1 MLIEDLLLLLE
12 ERKLDDTIND
22 EVRIES
28 ERKGSPT
35 DEGGVAGLK
44 ERNQQVTTNDD
55 EARGLER
62 KGSYDDGGGGGIAH
76 LLELLKTRNDCNRG
90 KCSGEL
96 DKKRLLEVGLG

>member
-22 EVRIES
+22 EVPIES
-28 ERKGSPT
+28 ERKDSPT
-35 DEGGVAGLK
+35 SEGGIADLE
-44 ERNQQVTTNDD
+44 ERNQQVATNDD

-62 KGSYDDGGGGGIAH
+62 KGSYDDGGGGIAH

-96 DKKRLLEVGLG
+96 DKKGLAEIGYG

>member
-12 ERKLDDTIND
+12 ERKLD
-22 EVRIES
+22 EVPIES
-28 ERKGSPT
+28 DQKDSPT
-35 DEGGVAGLK
+35 DEDGIADLE
-44 ERNQQVTTNDD
+44 ERNQQVATNDD

-76 LLELLKTRNDCNRG
+76 LLELLKTRNQEDDCNRG
-90 KCSGEL
+90 KCSSGEL